1 MWDFFVVSA
10 PRLMFDNPIHCLWSF
25 QMIVSIPVSFICI
38 GKPRKRFIRWFIIY
52 LASFFSSLV
61 SSINQKST
69 LIMIPFDN
77 KSVFNTFLYIR
88 YTLAVSGNF
97 MVLRILGSF
106 PALRTP
112 ANMLVMNLAV
122 FDFLLMI
129 TLFPEECYNFFTGGG
144 LNFMRWTLKIT
155 LVRPS

>member
-1 MWDFFVVSA
+1 
-10 PRLMFDNPIHCLWSF
+10 
-25 QMIVSIPVSFICI
+25 
-38 GKPRKRFIRWFIIY
+38 
-52 LASFFSSLV
+52 
-61 SSINQKST
+61 
-69 LIMIPFDN
+69 MIPFDN

-122 FDFLLMI
+122 SDFLLMI
-129 TLFPEECYNFFTGGG
+129 TLLPEACYNFFTGGPWRFG
-144 LNFMRWTLKIT
+144 DLGCQIHAFCGNDFNSLNLTNNYLKQ
-155 LVRPS
+155 PSNPHCINTRSFVWIQSNYNFSSHFVGSVNQKKLFQIFFF

>member
-1 MWDFFVVSA
+1 
-10 PRLMFDNPIHCLWSF
+10 
-25 QMIVSIPVSFICI
+25 
-38 GKPRKRFIRWFIIY
+38 
-52 LASFFSSLV
+52 
-61 SSINQKST
+61 
-69 LIMIPFDN
+69 MIPFDN

-144 LNFMRWTLKIT
+144 LNFMR
-155 LVRPS
+155 